1 MENIKDSVQIACQPS
16 VDQRLND
23 SFYLGKT
30 SNQGKG
36 GYCTDLFNKID
47 DAERLD
53 QDQFKVCEVVD
64 CGEACDG
71 CSIRYYY
78 NGIDEDDFFGS
89 KTLVSKLKI
98 RVFQIIS
105 L

>member
-1 MENIKDSVQIACQPS
+1 MDNIKDSVQIACQPS

-23 SFYLGKT
+23 SFYLGK
-30 SNQGKG
+30 NGDQGKG
-36 GYCTDLFNKID
+36 GYCTDLLNKID

-53 QDQFKVCEVVD
+53 QDLFKVCEVVD
-64 CGEACDG
+64 CGEPCGG

-89 KTLVSKLKI
+89 KTLVSNPKI
-98 RVFQIIS
+98 RVF
-105 L
+105 